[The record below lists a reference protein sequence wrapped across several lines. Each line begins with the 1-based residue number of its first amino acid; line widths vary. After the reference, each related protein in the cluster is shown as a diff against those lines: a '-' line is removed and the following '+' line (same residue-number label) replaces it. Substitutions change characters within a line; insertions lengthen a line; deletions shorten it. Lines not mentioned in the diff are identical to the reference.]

1 MSDLPLP
8 QLYAQTLTALDP
20 IFSDAVSLSAPST
33 QSTLTDALEKLYI
46 IQRSLNLLGIY
57 SDNEG
62 WEELSEG
69 ALAFMTLG
77 WVVSSCEEKRTG
89 GRKERVESL
98 KRSQDACHQFIEVL
112 SSYGIIT
119 PEEKAGFNL
128 DGRAP
133 SDPAGR
139 RDAKIQQYKREKEL
153 REKLTAKVKPS
164 SGISHI
170 AFILALLPAPPRETS
185 GSSSFSLADQEPEHE
200 QDRYLILDV
209 LKLLAVATYS
219 SLSSIKMELDILS
232 SAHIEELPSE
242 PSRDPRQGARG
253 EQDTTW
259 RLDALPG
266 QNDPANLIAPGGKVL
281 KPFTIL
287 PSASRET
294 DRQKLKG
301 EVFRQGWRLPTM
313 TIDQYL
319 QIEQERGGIISG
331 GGQASYDAPTESETL
346 ELEAEMDG
354 TVFAAEQAEKKRLKD
369 EKWAAYTDENQ
380 KGAGNTTNK
389 G

>member
-8 QLYAQTLTALDP
+8 QLYAQTLTTLDP
-20 IFSDAVSLSAPST
+20 IFSDAVSLSAAST
-33 QSTLTDALEKLYI
+33 QSTLADALEKLHI
-46 IQRSLNLLGIY
+46 IQRSLNLLGVY

-69 ALAFMTLG
+69 ALVFMTIG
-77 WVVSSCEEKRTG
+77 WVVAGCEEKRTG
-89 GRKERVESL
+89 ERKERVESL
-98 KRSQDACHQFIEVL
+98 KRSEDACQQFVEVL
-112 SSYGIIT
+112 TSYGIIT

-128 DGRAP
+128 DGRTP
-133 SDPAGR
+133 SDPASR
-139 RDAKIQQYKREKEL
+139 RDAKIQQYRKEKDLKE
-153 REKLTAKVKPS
+153 RISAKVKR
-164 SGISHI
+164 SGGSSHI
-170 AFILALLPAPPRETS
+170 SFILALLPAPPRQSSGTS
-185 GSSSFSLADQEPEHE
+185 AFSLPDQEPEHE
-200 QDRYLILDV
+200 QDRHLILDV
-209 LKLLAVATYS
+209 LRLLSVATYS
-219 SLSSIKMELDILS
+219 ALSSIKMELDILS
-232 SAHIEELPSE
+232 SAHLEEIPSE
-242 PSRDPRQGARG
+242 PSRDPRQGGRG
-253 EQDTTW
+253 EEDTTW

-354 TVFAAEQAEKKRLKD
+354 TVYAAEQAEKKRLKD
-369 EKWAAYTDENQ
+369 ENWAAYTDENQ